1 MCFITNFQN
10 DLQMK
15 AAITTQKA
23 QPKKQQQQSFIKP
36 KETNDLHGQSQ
47 EPLFIQ
53 AKRAIGQP
61 NDKYEKEADAMGEK
75 IVKKSKKDVSISNTS
90 LVQRKKEEISQV
102 QLKPANNKNIN
113 TTSPSFESKLQ
124 ASKGNGNPMTN
135 TVKAEMESGFGRN
148 FNNVRIHTG
157 TKAIQMNKDIGAKA
171 FTNGNNIYFNSN
183 KYNPSSTSGKR
194 LLAHELTHVVQQK
207 RSNNTIQKD
216 DEPTTTTT
224 NTPNTQQTEA
234 TINAVPALGGQII
247 MTNSMLSTKV
257 GPPGQFQD
265 VFLIIGPTTKISHI
279 GTILLPLWNT
289 ATPFTPEGATTPN
302 ITTPLTADELAKG
315 LLVFNRYRLAIPPAA
330 VPPAMT
336 NWKIGMRFPL
346 PIRIDTATNEG
357 VLHPLIIR
365 SLAGS
370 FDTSWNHL
378 LDEFPKL
385 IANTTPANLRQ
396 QAQNFLDTNTSLMAR
411 GIGLMAKATQNA
423 VANEQLVL
431 EVFNLIGSG
440 GFNLALEFMSHSVN
454 RDITLLKSQE
464 AGARILARI
473 SALLAAPPTSLNP
486 AQQASLQ
493 RAQHMFGLVSSV
505 QPERLTTWEAT
516 TVNDRMVYVM
526 RLLVDNYNFPVN
538 GAAGLVGNLYSES
551 GVLPNRVEGSNIATP
566 MRARSSIGRT
576 TDFTPEQIMNRSGRI
591 RPDKGGAGL
600 AQWTTENRR
609 EGLFEHEFRGRE
621 DGENILFNMEAQV
634 DYLVNELTSIARYR
648 RVYDIIIANDVSV
661 NDASD
666 EVVYRYETPGS
677 VLTASKSLRPR
688 TDSQVQTVFGHRRSN
703 SNRAL
708 EAYNESQGNAEE

>member
-1 MCFITNFQN
+1 
-10 DLQMK
+10 MK
-15 AAITTQKA
+15 AAITTQKT
-23 QPKKQQQQSFIKP
+23 QPKKQQHQSFIKP

-53 AKRAIGQP
+53 AKLAIGQP

-75 IVKKSKKDVSISNTS
+75 IVRKSKKTISLSKTS
-90 LVQRKKEEISQV
+90 LVQQKKEKISQV

-124 ASKGNGNPMTN
+124 SSKGNGNPMTN

-157 TKAIQMNKDIGAKA
+157 TKAIQMSKDIGAKA

-183 KYNPSSTSGKR
+183 EYNPSSTSGKR

-207 RSNNTIQKD
+207 SSNSTIQKD
-216 DEPTTTTT
+216 GEPTTATTST
-224 NTPNTQQTEA
+224 SNTQQTEA

-265 VFLIIGPTTKISHI
+265 VFLIIGPTTKINNI
-279 GTILLPLWNT
+279 GALLLPLWNT
-289 ATPFTPEGATTPN
+289 ATPFTAPGATTPN

-315 LLVFNRYRLAIPPAA
+315 LLVFNRYKLAIPPAA

-431 EVFNLIGSG
+431 EVFNLIGSS
-440 GFNLALEFMSHSVN
+440 GFTLALEFMSHSVN

-473 SALLAAPPTSLNP
+473 SALLAAPPTSMSP

-493 RAQHMFGLVSSV
+493 RAQHMFGLVSSIEA
-505 QPERLTTWEAT
+505 ERLTTWEAT
-516 TVNDRMVYVM
+516 TRDERSIYVM
-526 RLLVDNYNFPVN
+526 RLLIENYNFPVN

-566 MRARSSIGRT
+566 MRARSNRGRT
-576 TDFTPEQIMNRSGRI
+576 TDFTPEQIMNRRGRTK
-591 RPDKGGAGL
+591 PKKGGVGL
-600 AQWTTENRR
+600 AQWTSQSRR
-609 EGLFEHEFRGRE
+609 EGLFEHTFRGRQ

-634 DYLVNELTSIARYR
+634 DYLVSELTSIGTYR
-648 RVYDIIIANDVSV
+648 RVYNIIIANGVSV

-666 EVVYRYETPGS
+666 EVIYNFEVPGAILS
-677 VLTASKSLRPR
+677 GGSKLPR
-688 TDSQVQTVFGHRRSN
+688 SNSKVQTVFGHRRSN

-708 EAYNESQGNAEE
+708 RAYNESQGNAEE

>member
-1 MCFITNFQN
+1 
-10 DLQMK
+10 MK
-15 AAITTQKA
+15 AAITTQKT

-53 AKRAIGQP
+53 AKLAIGQP

-75 IVKKSKKDVSISNTS
+75 IVRKSKKDVSISNTS

-102 QLKPANNKNIN
+102 QLKPSNSTNVN

-124 ASKGNGNPMTN
+124 ASKGNGNPMST

-157 TKAIQMNKDIGAKA
+157 TKAIQMSKDIGAKA

-207 RSNNTIQKD
+207 SNSNTIQKD
-216 DEPTTTTT
+216 GDPTTT
-224 NTPNTQQTEA
+224 NTPNTQETEA

-302 ITTPLTADELAKG
+302 ITTLLTADELAKG
-315 LLVFNRYRLAIPPAA
+315 LLIFNRYRLAIPPAA

-365 SLAGS
+365 SLAGT
-370 FDTSWNHL
+370 FDASWDHL
-378 LDEFPKL
+378 LDEFPQL
-385 IANTTPANLRQ
+385 IANTASVDLRQ
-396 QAQNFLDTNTSLMAR
+396 QAQDFLATNTSALSR

-423 VANEQLVL
+423 VANEQLIL
-431 EVFNLIGSG
+431 EIFNSIGSG
-440 GFNLALEFMSHSVN
+440 AFDLALDFMYYSVN
-454 RDITLLKSQE
+454 RDISLLQGQE
-464 AGARILARI
+464 SGARILARI
-473 SALLAAPPTSLNP
+473 SVLLAAPPTSVSEE
-486 AQQASLQ
+486 QQSKLQ
-493 RAQHMFGLVSSV
+493 RAQHMLGLVSSV

-526 RLLVDNYNFPVN
+526 RLLIDNYNFPVN

-566 MRARSSIGRT
+566 MIARSNIGRT

-591 RPDKGGAGL
+591 KPDKGGAGL
-600 AQWTTENRR
+600 AQWTSANRR

-634 DYLVNELTSIARYR
+634 DYLVTELIGSYNG
-648 RVYDIIIANDVSV
+648 VYTVITANDVSV

-666 EVVYRYETPGS
+666 EVIYNFEIPGS
-677 VLTASKSLRPR
+677 ILSGGSKLPR
-688 TDSQVQTVFGHRRSN
+688 SNSQVQTSFGHRRSN